1 MRTNERLAEELLRV
15 ARDSCAEAW
24 RLATDAGERA
34 RFREIR
40 RLRRWPRRTPTETT
54 LLGPAIRL
62 VDAGSFLHAYEEIAV
77 REVYA
82 FASRRRPMRVV
93 DCGANVG
100 VSVAYWKRLDPSARI
115 TAIEPDPAIFAALI
129 ENCRRLGHTDVE
141 TIEAAVWTAEGRA
154 RFWTEGADSGR
165 LLEASETGDG
175 GSEAGVR
182 TIRLRDLLSEPI
194 DLLKLDVEGA
204 EPEILADC
212 ADRLGEVDHLFV
224 EVHGFLGKPQPLAD
238 VLAILKA
245 AGYRVELRPERPATR
260 PFLDTRD
267 VRREWIYR
275 SASSPSAETTRQVAP
290 HRRGGS
296 AMTSRGRSGQR
307 LNGQA
312 ENHRWMVM

>member
-1 MRTNERLAEELLRV
+1 MRTNERLAAELARV
-15 ARDSCAEAW
+15 ARESLAEAW

-77 REVYA
+77 REVYS
-82 FASRRRPMRVV
+82 FRPRRTPMRVV

-115 TAIEPDPAIFAALI
+115 TAIEPDPQIFAALA
-129 ENCRRLGHTDVE
+129 ENCRRLGHGDVE
-141 TIEAAVWTAEGRA
+141 LIEAAAWTSEGGA
-154 RFWTEGADSGR
+154 RFWCEGSDSGR
-165 LLEASETGDG
+165 LVDACGAGDG
-175 GSEAGVR
+175 GAEAGVR
-182 TIRLRDLLSEPI
+182 TIRLRDLLNEPI

-212 ADRLGEVDHLFV
+212 ADRLGAVDHLFV
-224 EVHGFLGKPQPLAD
+224 EVHGFAGKPQPLAD

-245 AGYRVELRPERPATR
+245 AGYRIEVRPERAVAR
-260 PFLDTRD
+260 PFLDARAYD
-267 VRREWIYR
+267 GMDL
-275 SASSPSAETTRQVAP
+275 QVGVFAK
-290 HRRGGS
+290 RAAAG
-296 AMTSRGRSGQR
+296 
-307 LNGQA
+307 
-312 ENHRWMVM
+312 